1 MNSERNSEVAKFIR
15 AHLANSPYSVEEIT
29 LLLGFRGPDMVE
41 GFLRGER
48 KVPLDKVLPLA
59 EALGCDRRQLFESV
73 LKSWFDIEF
82 LDAIKEIFACGSP
95 SSTEQEW
102 TRFLRELYGENIP
115 ELTPALRRR
124 IRLFASLPS

>member
-1 MNSERNSEVAKFIR
+1 MNSERNSEVAKFMQ
-15 AHLANSPYSVEEIT
+15 AHLENSPYSMEEIT
-29 LLLGFRGPDMVE
+29 LLLGFQSPDMVE

-59 EALGCDRRQLFESV
+59 DSLGCDKRQLFESV
-73 LKSWFDIEF
+73 LRSWFDIEF
-82 LDAIKEIFACGSP
+82 LDAIKEIFAGGSS

-102 TRFLRELYGENIP
+102 IRFLRELYGENIP

-124 IRLFASLPS
+124 LRLFVSVPS

>member
-1 MNSERNSEVAKFIR
+1 MNSERNSEVAKFIQ
-15 AHLANSPYSVEEIT
+15 AHLANSPYTVEEIT

-41 GFLRGER
+41 GFLRGDR
-48 KVPLDKVLPLA
+48 KVPLNKVQVLA

-73 LKSWFDIEF
+73 LRSWFDIEF
-82 LDAIKEIFACGSP
+82 LDAIKEIFAGGSS

-102 TRFLRELYGENIP
+102 IRFLRELYGENIP

-124 IRLFASLPS
+124 LRLFASVPS

>member
-1 MNSERNSEVAKFIR
+1 MNSESNSEVAKFIQ
-15 AHLANSPYSVEEIT
+15 AHLEISPYTVEEIT
-29 LLLGFRGPDMVE
+29 LLLGFRSPDMVE

-59 EALGCDRRQLFESV
+59 DALGCDKRQLFESV
-73 LKSWFDIEF
+73 LRSWFDIEF
-82 LDAIKEIFACGSP
+82 LDAIKEIFAGG

-102 TRFLRELYGENIP
+102 ISFLRELYGENIP

-124 IRLFASLPS
+124 LRLFASVPS

>member
-1 MNSERNSEVAKFIR
+1 MNSERNSEVAKFIQ
-15 AHLANSPYSVEEIT
+15 AHLENSPYTVEEIT

-41 GFLRGER
+41 GFLRGDR
-48 KVPLDKVLPLA
+48 KVPLDKVQVLA

-73 LKSWFDIEF
+73 LRSWFGIEF
-82 LDAIKEIFACGSP
+82 LDAIKEIFAGGSS

-102 TRFLRELYGENIP
+102 IRFLRELYGENIP

-124 IRLFASLPS
+124 LRLFASVPS

>member
-1 MNSERNSEVAKFIR
+1 MNSDRNSEVAKFIQ
-15 AHLANSPYSVEEIT
+15 AHLANSPYTVEEIT

-41 GFLRGER
+41 GFLRGDR
-48 KVPLDKVLPLA
+48 KVPLDKVQVLA

-73 LKSWFDIEF
+73 LRSWFDIEF
-82 LDAIKEIFACGSP
+82 LDAIKEIFAGGSS

-102 TRFLRELYGENIP
+102 IRFLRELYGENIP

-124 IRLFASLPS
+124 LRLFASVPS

>member
-1 MNSERNSEVAKFIR
+1 MNSERNSEVAKFIQ
-15 AHLANSPYSVEEIT
+15 AHLENSPYTVEEIT

-41 GFLRGER
+41 GFLRGDR
-48 KVPLDKVLPLA
+48 KVPLNKVQVLA

-73 LKSWFDIEF
+73 LRSWFDIEF
-82 LDAIKEIFACGSP
+82 LDAIKEIFAGGSS

-102 TRFLRELYGENIP
+102 IRFLRELYGENIP

-124 IRLFASLPS
+124 LRLFASVPG